1 MAVGDGMWVTVRYRL
16 FDSQGEPLEEG
27 ERELTYLQ
35 GGSGVVLPKIESAL
49 EGGEPGFSTSIYLQP
64 EDAFGDYDAQLV
76 SLAPREE
83 FPAELEVG
91 MTFERLPGDG
101 GAEGGEETAAGIYT
115 VTDFTEEAVVLDGNH
130 PLAGMALRFDLK
142 LVAVRPAT
150 AEELERERAQRA
162 DAGSGAESDGD
173 SDGQPDDD
181 GQPDQD
187 KAPVRRT
194 LH

>member
-27 ERELTYLQ
+27 ERELTYLH

-49 EGGEPGFSTSIYLQP
+49 EGGEPGFSTSVYLQP
-64 EDAFGDYDAQLV
+64 EDGFGDYDAELV

-91 MTFERLPGDG
+91 MTFERLPGEG
-101 GAEGGEETAAGIYT
+101 GGEEAAAGIYT
-115 VTDFTEEAVVLDGNH
+115 VTDFTDEAVVLDGNH
-130 PLAGMALRFDLK
+130 PLAGMALRFDLE

-150 AEELERERAQRA
+150 AEELERERSQRA
-162 DAGSGAESDGD
+162 DAEPGADAGVGD
-173 SDGQPDDD
+173 DEQPDNDD
-181 GQPDQD
+181 
-187 KAPVRRT
+187 APVGRT

>member
-27 ERELTYLQ
+27 ERELTYLH

-49 EGGEPGFSTSIYLQP
+49 EGGEPGFSTSVYLQP
-64 EDAFGDYDAQLV
+64 EDGFGDYDAELV

-91 MTFERLPGDG
+91 MTFERLPG
-101 GAEGGEETAAGIYT
+101 EGGDGEAAAGIYT
-115 VTDFTEEAVVLDGNH
+115 VTDFTDEAVVLDGNH
-130 PLAGMALRFDLK
+130 PLAGMALRFDLE
-142 LVAVRPAT
+142 LIAVRPAT
-150 AEELERERAQRA
+150 AEEIERERAQRGEGEPLEDPGRD
-162 DAGSGAESDGD
+162 DASPE
-173 SDGQPDDD
+173 DDD
-181 GQPDQD
+181 EPSPG
-187 KAPVRRT
+187 RL